1 MYSLLNPHLPPA
13 NFVCRVLPCSF
24 ITAPNFFLQ
33 QWKEIS
39 YFMMD
44 WPWAM
49 RYKLLWVNC
58 LRSSQAWIWKLF
70 WVKGRWDSLVTCQY
84 SEGSSS
90 QDELLDANSI
100 EHAVHYQVKQSS
112 DVSSRSRETMLIWRW
127 KHKEERQSD
136 FPSCFIL
143 RLWQNKW
150 IEDRLDWYSELLV
163 RWVYL
168 FYQSLDIDKRIFYLD
183 STCSATTSS

>member
-1 MYSLLNPHLPPA
+1 MGMVAFYAAIIYLCYFFMYSLLNPHLPPA

-100 EHAVHYQVKQSS
+100 EHAV
-112 DVSSRSRETMLIWRW
+112 
-127 KHKEERQSD
+127 
-136 FPSCFIL
+136 PSKDKTSVMPDPWWHL
-143 RLWQNKW
+143 SALVVRGT
-150 IEDRLDWYSELLV
+150 DR
-163 RWVYL
+163 
-168 FYQSLDIDKRIFYLD
+168 I
-183 STCSATTSS
+183 TC